1 MRLSTMLFQKA
12 TEDTTNKRVVAQYK
26 RDIQRFSDF
35 CRSEYKIREV
45 KDLPEDKSG
54 LVGLVNAYVDRLS
67 SEGKSAATIH
77 TYIAPVCRG
86 FGVNMKEV
94 DKPRRDALEVQKSR
108 QADICNRQGQAE
120 KADPRNARLV
130 NAAERIGIRRA
141 EYARLPGT
149 AYGKDI
155 CGQDCVTVRGKGGK
169 IQHQRILPEDREAVK
184 SLFDG
189 SGRKIF
195 TQDEMNNKIDLHGI
209 RREHAQK
216 CYAYYVDQIRQG
228 KGDQLRGELI
238 ATFKAYHYDGDNP
251 KRIARFLGDI
261 DRSGGIYV
269 TRGENTDR
277 ARTNGSDGKYDRLA
291 LMCVSVWH
299 LAHWRLD
306 VTVRHYML

>member
-1 MRLSTMLFQKA
+1 MKLTTYLARDMGNNG
-12 TEDTTNKRVVAQYK
+12 TEKQYK
-26 RDIQRFSDF
+26 RDIQRFSDY
-35 CRSEYKIREV
+35 CRIEQKIREV
-45 KDLPEDKSG
+45 KDLPEGKDGIIG
-54 LVGLVNAYVDRLS
+54 LINTYSRHME
-67 SEGKSAATIH
+67 SEGLKSSTIH
-77 TYIAPVCRG
+77 TYLAPVCAG
-86 FGVNMKEV
+86 FGINMKEI
-94 DKPRRDALEVQKSR
+94 DKPKRRASEVSKSR
-108 QADICNRQGQAE
+108 QADICNQQGQVE
-120 KADPRNARLV
+120 KEDPRNARLV
-130 NAAERIGIRRA
+130 DAAERIGVRRS
-141 EYARLPGT
+141 EYGRLTGT
-149 AYGKDI
+149 GYGKDV
-155 CGQDCVTVRGKGGK
+155 CGCDCVTVRGKGGK

-184 SLFDG
+184 FLFDG
-189 SGRKIF
+189 SGRKVF

-261 DRSGGIYV
+261 DRSGGVYA

-277 ARTNGSDGKYDRLA
+277 ARISGSDGKYDRLA

>member
-1 MRLSTMLFQKA
+1 MKLTTYLARDMGNNG
-12 TEDTTNKRVVAQYK
+12 TEKQYK
-26 RDIQRFSDF
+26 RDIQRFSDY
-35 CRSEYKIREV
+35 CRIEQKIREV
-45 KDLPEDKSG
+45 KDLPEGKDGIIG
-54 LVGLVNAYVDRLS
+54 LINTYSRHME
-67 SEGKSAATIH
+67 SEGLKSSTIH
-77 TYIAPVCRG
+77 TYLAPVCAG
-86 FGVNMKEV
+86 FGINMKEI
-94 DKPRRDALEVQKSR
+94 DKPKRRAIEVSKSR
-108 QADICNRQGQAE
+108 QADICNKQGQAE

-130 NAAERIGIRRA
+130 DAAERIGVRRS
-141 EYARLPGT
+141 EYGRLTGT
-149 AYGKDI
+149 GYGKDV
-155 CGQDCVTVRGKGGK
+155 CGCDCVTVRGKGGK

-184 SLFDG
+184 FLFDG
-189 SGRKIF
+189 SGRKVF

-261 DRSGGIYV
+261 DRSGGVYA

-277 ARTNGSDGKYDRLA
+277 ARISGSDGKYDRLA

>member
-1 MRLSTMLFQKA
+1 MRLSTMLTQKA

-26 RDIQRFSDF
+26 RDIQRFSDY
-35 CRSEYKIREV
+35 CRAEFKIREV
-45 KDLPEDKSG
+45 KDLPEGKNG
-54 LVGLVNAYVDRLS
+54 LVSLLNAYADHLS
-67 SEGKSAATIH
+67 AEGKSSATVH
-77 TYIAPVCRG
+77 TYLAPVCRG
-86 FGVNMKEV
+86 FGINMKDV
-94 DKPRRDALEVQKSR
+94 DKPRREALEVQKSR
-108 QADICNRQGQAE
+108 QADICNRQGQME

-130 NAAERIGIRRA
+130 DAAERIGIRRA

-155 CGQDCVTVRGKGGK
+155 CGQDCVTIRGKGGK

-195 TQDEMNNKIDLHGI
+195 SQEDMNNKIDLHGI

-216 CYAYYVDQIRQG
+216 CYAYYVDQIKQG
-228 KGDQLRGELI
+228 KGDQLRRELI

-251 KRIARFLGDI
+251 KRIARFLDDI
-261 DRSGGIYV
+261 DRSGGVYA
-269 TRGENTDR
+269 TRGQNTDR
-277 ARTNGSDGKYDRLA
+277 ARTSGSDGKYDRLA

>member
-1 MRLSTMLFQKA
+1 MRLTTMLTQKA

-26 RDIQRFSDF
+26 RDIQRFSDY
-35 CRSEYKIREV
+35 CRAEFKIREV
-45 KDLPEDKSG
+45 KDLPEGKNG
-54 LVGLVNAYVDRLS
+54 LVGLLNAYADHLS
-67 SEGKSAATIH
+67 AEGKSSATVH
-77 TYIAPVCRG
+77 TYLAPVCRG
-86 FGVNMKEV
+86 FGINMKDV
-94 DKPRRDALEVQKSR
+94 DKPRREAVEVSKSR
-108 QADICNRQGQAE
+108 QADICNRQGQME
-120 KADPRNARLV
+120 KADPKNARLV
-130 NAAERIGIRRA
+130 DAAERIGIRRS
-141 EYARLPGT
+141 EYGRLTGT
-149 AYGKDI
+149 AYDKDV
-155 CGQDCVTVRGKGGK
+155 CGEDCVTIRGKGGK

-195 TQDEMNNKIDLHGI
+195 SQEDMNNKIDLHGI

-216 CYAYYVDQIRQG
+216 CYDYYISQIKQG
-228 KGDQLRGELI
+228 KGDQLKRELI

-251 KRIARFLGDI
+251 KRIARFLDDI
-261 DRSGGIYV
+261 DRFGGVYA
-269 TRGENTDR
+269 TRGQNTDR